1 MGFLHGSHQS
11 IACRSYN
18 LRPIQFTGTKKHF
31 VLSSNHIRRTKIVA
45 TLGPASTKPDTLL
58 QMAHAGL
65 DVARLNFSHA
75 DHATHEKSLNMI
87 REINKKYGKTIA
99 ILQDLQGPKIRMGDL
114 VEDYPIKAGQILT
127 FQCNIKNQEEGSD
140 ILPIVYDTFAQDVNE
155 GDPILID
162 DGKVELNVVSTNK
175 TDLVKL
181 EVRNGDL
188 IKSRKGVNLPKTNIS
203 VPTLTEKDFKD
214 YEFAIK
220 HNVEW
225 LALSFVRTGNDIRL
239 LKELIRLKNGVSKII
254 AKVEK
259 PEALENIDEIISE
272 ADGIMV
278 ARGDLGVEIPM
289 EEVPAW
295 QKRIIRKCNMQGKP
309 VIVATQM
316 MESMIDNARPTRA
329 EASDVG
335 NAVVD
340 GADAVMLS
348 GETSVGRYPVRVV
361 ASMAR
366 IVESVEKE
374 DDSIYYKNMDTIPDN
389 AEVLSTSIVKA
400 ACKLSLETDANA
412 ILAMTRSGY
421 TAIQLSRCRP
431 KSFIYAF
438 TNNPQVLTTLNLVWG
453 VRAFFYDNFQST
465 DDVIQDVHE
474 ILKEKELVAQG
485 DILINTGSM
494 PLEEQ
499 GLTNMIKISRMKEK
513 GHMRTAQ
520 TSMKKN
526 KGAKKADP
534 KSEKKVGLGN

>member
-1 MGFLHGSHQS
+1 M
-11 IACRSYN
+11 
-18 LRPIQFTGTKKHF
+18 
-31 VLSSNHIRRTKIVA
+31 SSNHIRRTKIVA
-45 TLGPASTKPDTLL
+45 TLGPASANPDTLL

-75 DHATHEKSLNMI
+75 DHETHEKSLNMI
-87 REINKKYGKTIA
+87 REINQKYGKTIA

-114 VEDYPIKAGQILT
+114 IEDYPIKTGQILT
-127 FQCNIKNQEEGSD
+127 FQCNIKKQEEGSD

-162 DGKVELNVVSTNK
+162 DGKVELRVVSTDKNK
-175 TDLVKL
+175 IVKL
-181 EVRNGDL
+181 EVRTGDL
-188 IKSRKGVNLPKTNIS
+188 VKSRKGVNLPQTNIS

-225 LALSFVRTGNDIRL
+225 LALSFVRTANDIRL

-259 PEALENIDEIISE
+259 PEALKNIDEIIAE

-316 MESMIDNARPTRA
+316 MESMIENARPTRA

-348 GETSVGRYPVRVV
+348 GETSVGKYPVRVV

-374 DDSIYYKNMDTIPDN
+374 DHTIYYKNMDTVPEN

-400 ACKLSLETDANA
+400 ACKLSLETEADS

-453 VRAFFYDNFQST
+453 VRAFFYDNFHNT

-474 ILKEKELVAQG
+474 ILKEKELVQQG

-494 PLEEQ
+494 PLEEH

-513 GHMRTAQ
+513 GHIRVGQSGIKKKRT
-520 TSMKKN
+520 T
-526 KGAKKADP
+526 KKAKPTGD
-534 KSEKKVGLGN
+534 KKVGLGN

>member
-1 MGFLHGSHQS
+1 M
-11 IACRSYN
+11 
-18 LRPIQFTGTKKHF
+18 
-31 VLSSNHIRRTKIVA
+31 SSNHIRRTKIVA
-45 TLGPASTKPDTLL
+45 TLGPASTNPDTLL
-58 QMAHAGL
+58 QMAHAGM

-75 DHATHEKSLNMI
+75 DHETHKKSLDMI
-87 REINKKYGKTIA
+87 REINEKYGKTIA
-99 ILQDLQGPKIRMGDL
+99 VLQDLQGPKIRMGDL
-114 VEDYPIKAGQILT
+114 VEDYPIKSGQILT
-127 FQCNIKNQEEGSD
+127 FQCDIKKQEEGSD
-140 ILPIVYDTFAQDVNE
+140 ILPIVYETFAQDVEE
-155 GDPILID
+155 GEPILID
-162 DGKVELNVVSTNK
+162 DGKVELRVSSTNGAN
-175 TDLVKL
+175 LVKL
-181 EVRNGDL
+181 EVIVGDI

-225 LALSFVRTGNDIRL
+225 LALSFVRSANDIRL
-239 LKELIRLKNGVSKII
+239 LKELIRLKGGVSKII

-259 PEALENIDEIISE
+259 PEALENIDDIVAE

-295 QKRIIRKCNMQGKP
+295 QKRIIKKCNLQGKP

-348 GETSVGRYPVRVV
+348 GETSVGKYPVRVV
-361 ASMAR
+361 ASMCR

-374 DDSIYYKNMDTIPDN
+374 DQSIYYKNMDTVPED

-400 ACKLSLETDANA
+400 ACKLSKETDARA

-438 TNNPQVLTTLNLVWG
+438 TNNRQVLTTLNLVWG
-453 VRAFFYDNFQST
+453 VRGYFYNNFKST

-474 ILKEKELVAQG
+474 ILKEKDLVDQG
-485 DILINTGSM
+485 DILVNTGSM
-494 PLEEQ
+494 PLMEH

-513 GHMRTAQ
+513 GHMRPGQKTI
-520 TSMKKN
+520 
-526 KGAKKADP
+526 AKKRTAS
-534 KSEKKVGLGN
+534 KAKAK

>member
-1 MGFLHGSHQS
+1 MEVLVREAKNLSVHHDPQGSLS
-11 IACRSYN
+11 
-18 LRPIQFTGTKKHF
+18 FTGTKIYV
-31 VLSSNHIRRTKIVA
+31 VLSSNHIRRTKIIA
-45 TLGPASTKPDTLL
+45 TLGPACANPETLL

-75 DHATHEKSLNMI
+75 DHKTHEKSLNMI
-87 REINKKYGKTIA
+87 REINEKHGKTIA

-114 VEDYPIKAGQILT
+114 VEDFPVKSGQIIT
-127 FQCNIKNQEEGSD
+127 MQCDIRDQEEGSD
-140 ILPIVYDTFAQDVNE
+140 VLPIVYDTFAQDVGE

-162 DGKVELNVVSTNK
+162 DGKVELRVVTTNSSNI
-175 TDLVKL
+175 VRL
-181 EVRNGDL
+181 EVIVGDL

-225 LALSFVRTGNDIRL
+225 LALSFVRTADDIKL

-254 AKVEK
+254 AKIEK
-259 PEALENIDEIISE
+259 PEALRNIDEIIAV

-295 QKRIIRKCNMQGKP
+295 QKRIVKKCNLQGKP

-316 MESMIDNARPTRA
+316 MESMIDNASPTRA

-340 GADAVMLS
+340 GTDAVMLS
-348 GETSVGRYPVRVV
+348 GETSVGKYPIRVV

-374 DDSIYYKNMDTIPDN
+374 EEGIYYRNMNTVPDN

-400 ACKLSLETDANA
+400 ACKLSLETQANA

-438 TNNPQVLTTLNLVWG
+438 TNNRQVLTTLNLVWG
-453 VRAFFYDNFQST
+453 VRAVFYDSFSST

-494 PLEEQ
+494 PLMEH
-499 GLTNMIKISRMKEK
+499 GLTNMIKISRMREK
-513 GHMRTAQ
+513 GHIRPGQKNVAAGKKKTA
-520 TSMKKN
+520 
-526 KGAKKADP
+526 AKK
-534 KSEKKVGLGN
+534 